1 MSKYN
6 DLTVATTKMREGAEE
21 VKDLDLFMA
30 AVTITCERWFT
41 EKGYPKH
48 MQTKVMQEI
57 TEGFRVAEK

>member
-1 MSKYN
+1 MSKYTE
-6 DLTVATTKMREGAEE
+6 LQKGTTKMREGAEE